1 MGNDTLSFGYL
12 EAGKK
17 SSLVVMDHSL
27 STGHPRTVYVYNYV
41 RGKILE
47 YRRDIIES
55 KLREL
60 EGDER
65 ELVQQLKQAYYHARQ
80 GFDPRGARIASIPE
94 RSEPPPSTQ
103 EQLDPEVPDED
114 YDEHLALDE
123 DDFDEDDEA

>member
-1 MGNDTLSFGYL
+1 MGDDTLSFGYL

-17 SSLVVMDHSL
+17 SSLVVMDQSIR
-27 STGHPRTVYVYNYV
+27 TGNPRTVYIYNHV

-65 ELVQQLKQAYYHARQ
+65 ELVQQLKQAYHRARR
-80 GFDPRGARIASIPE
+80 GFVPRGARIAKIPE
-94 RSEPPPSTQ
+94 RSEPPPSRQ
-103 EQLDPEVPDED
+103 ERLDPEVPEDD
-114 YDEHLALDE
+114 YDEHLVPDE